1 MKPQIRTKNFSSAG
15 LRAKNGGIGE
25 FPVRSIVRLGSRTS
39 TQEAFPKSY
48 GRKPIVEVNT
58 VESIENSRD
67 KLRMKACFDRA
78 GVPHAPWF
86 TIDVMK
92 AKIRD
97 NELGDLLPV
106 LAKRITGFKGHG
118 MQKLDNREQLDAFLR
133 GNTNGYYFEEFKNFA
148 REYRLHCTANGCFM
162 AWRKLRKAD
171 AEQRWFFNSAN
182 CNWVGENHELY
193 NKPTNFDAIEQHCI
207 QALEA
212 TGLDIGSFDVRI
224 QSANN
229 RNPEYILVE
238 VNSAPS
244 LGEQG
249 IEIYRSTIGE
259 IIKNKINNHGIR

>member
-1 MKPQIRTKNFSSAG
+1 MKPQVRTKNHSSSG
-15 LRAKNGGIGE
+15 LRAKNGGIGD
-25 FPVRSIVRLGSRTS
+25 FSVRSIVRLGSRTS

-48 GRKPIVEVNT
+48 NRRPIVEINT

-86 TIDVMK
+86 TVDVMR
-92 AKIRD
+92 AKVRD
-97 NELGDLLPV
+97 NELADLFPV

-118 MQKLDNREQLDAFLR
+118 MRKLDNQAQLEEFLR
-133 GNTNGYYFEEFKNFA
+133 GNTNGYYFEQFKNFA
-148 REYRLHCTANGCFM
+148 REYRIHCTRNGSFM
-162 AWRKLRKAD
+162 TWRKLRRAD

-182 CNWVGENHELY
+182 CNWVGENHELF
-193 NKPTNFDAIEQHCI
+193 NRPTNFEAIERHCV

-224 QSANN
+224 QSAQQ
-229 RNPEYILVE
+229 RNPQYILVE

-249 IEIYRSTIGE
+249 IEIYKEVLADLIN
-259 IIKNKINNHGIR
+259 NKIQNL